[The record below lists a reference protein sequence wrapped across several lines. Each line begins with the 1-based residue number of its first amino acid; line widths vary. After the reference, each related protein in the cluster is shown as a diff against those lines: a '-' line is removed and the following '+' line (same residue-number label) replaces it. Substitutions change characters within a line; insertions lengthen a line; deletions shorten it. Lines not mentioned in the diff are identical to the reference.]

1 VISADHQ
8 RNAPP
13 ADELLEALF
22 KAEAVKRASVGLG
35 FERGTARFCYTQAR
49 WRSDG
54 AIWTWV
60 SVGHL
65 LRDLARALTSL
76 RAVGSMY
83 ATAHT
88 VTSLLAILAVMP
100 QSPSLRVLLIE
111 DSALLAARLSELVN
125 RLPEVD
131 LIDTVDTEADALD
144 RISAGSPDVLILDL
158 HLREGSGFG
167 VLRSLALSTRP
178 RPKIIVLT
186 NFGLPEYRR
195 EAELFGVEAFLDKA
209 REYFRLPSLLTGF
222 AKEHAVQDPH

>member
-1 VISADHQ
+1 M
-8 RNAPP
+8 
-13 ADELLEALF
+13 
-22 KAEAVKRASVGLG
+22 
-35 FERGTARFCYTQAR
+35 C
-49 WRSDG
+49 
-54 AIWTWV
+54 
-60 SVGHL
+60 
-65 LRDLARALTSL
+65 
-76 RAVGSMY
+76 
-83 ATAHT
+83 ATVHT
-88 VTSLLAILAVMP
+88 VTLLVAILAFMP
-100 QSPSLRVLLIE
+100 QKPPLRVLLIE
-111 DSALLAARLSELVN
+111 DSALLAGRLSELIN
-125 RLPEVD
+125 PLPDVD

-144 RISAGSPDVLILDL
+144 RISAGNPDVLILDL